1 MVSVV
6 SSIPS
11 GGNFIFAD
19 FETPRCQFCTKLP
32 EMSDLCY
39 LGKTR
44 LMPSLFVS
52 KQLQGVV
59 KFKGYDIPVKNVRH
73 IIMIDFFLSCLMFT
87 ICNGCEI
94 C

>member
-1 MVSVV
+1 MVGVV

-19 FETPRCQFCTKLP
+19 FETPRCQCCTKLP

-44 LMPSLFVS
+44 LLKHFSNERRR
-52 KQLQGVV
+52 Q
-59 KFKGYDIPVKNVRH
+59 
-73 IIMIDFFLSCLMFT
+73 SCFPGRNSSGRTRKIVCVL
-87 ICNGCEI
+87 NAEI
-94 C
+94 RQNDAKC